1 MLTKH
6 CLSVFAAGLLSY
18 SATGQILR
26 RPAAALY
33 TGAGA
38 YSINHTDVFSF
49 TANQAALAQ
58 LKNPATAVY
67 AERKFMLQELASY
80 TAVAGITTKSG
91 NFGLQANYSG
101 FSSYNETKIGLAYG
115 RKLGSR
121 VNAGIQF
128 NYNGIRIAGYGTAS
142 AITVEAGTILHLTDQ
157 LSAGIHVNNPAG
169 GKFGNHKEEKLPA
182 VYTVG
187 AGYAASDKFFI
198 STEII
203 KEEDQP
209 VNVNAGLQ
217 YSPLSKLIARVG
229 VASSAS
235 VIYAGV
241 GLSFS
246 SFRVDITASY
256 HNQLGLT
263 PGLLLLFDFKNK
275 ED

>member
-1 MLTKH
+1 MTH
-6 CLSVFAAGLLSY
+6 
-18 SATGQILR
+18 SAIGQTLR

-49 TANQAALAQ
+49 TAHQAALAQ
-58 LKNPATAVY
+58 LKNPASAVY

-80 TAVAGITTKSG
+80 TAVAAVKTKSG

-101 FSSYNETKIGLAYG
+101 FSSYNETKLGLAYG
-115 RKLGSR
+115 RKLGNR
-121 VNAGIQF
+121 INAGMQF

-142 AITVEAGTILHLTDQ
+142 AITVEAGTIFHLTEQ
-157 LSAGIHVNNPAG
+157 LSAGIHVNNPVG
-169 GKFGNHKEEKLPA
+169 GKFGNNKEEKLPA
-182 VYTVG
+182 VYTIG
-187 AGYAASDKFFI
+187 IGYAASEHFFI
-198 STEII
+198 STEIS

-217 YSPLSKLIARVG
+217 YRVLSKLMTRVG

-235 VIYAGV
+235 TIYAGV
-241 GLSFS
+241 GISFS
-246 SFRVDITASY
+246 SFRADVTVSY
-256 HNQLGLT
+256 HNLLGLT